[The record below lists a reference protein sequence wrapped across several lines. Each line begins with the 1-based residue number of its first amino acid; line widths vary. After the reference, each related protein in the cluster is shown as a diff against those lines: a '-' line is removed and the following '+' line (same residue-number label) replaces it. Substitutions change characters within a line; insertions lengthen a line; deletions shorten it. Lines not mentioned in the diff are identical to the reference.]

1 MTPDQIK
8 NVQESFEKVAP
19 IADQAAEL
27 FYGRLFEVAPE
38 VKPMFTSDMSEQ
50 GKKLMTMIGVAV
62 RGLSNLEKIV
72 PAVQQLGVRH
82 VDYGVKEEHFAVVG
96 DSLLWTLERGLGE
109 AWNEELKASWAEAYG
124 VLSATMIA
132 AMKEAE
138 AQPQA
143 VAATGFMSKVRR
155 FFGIAE
161 PV

>member
-1 MTPDQIK
+1 MTPEQIK
-8 NVQESFEKVAP
+8 LVQDSFEQVAP

-62 RGLSNLEKIV
+62 RGLTNLEKIV

-82 VDYGVKEEHFAVVG
+82 VEYGVKEEHFAVVG
-96 DSLLWTLERGLGE
+96 ESLLWTLEQGLGD
-109 AWNEELKASWAEAYG
+109 AWNDELKDAWATTYG

-132 AMKEAE
+132 AMKEA
-138 AQPQA
+138 QTP
-143 VAATGFMSKVRR
+143 AAPEKPLGMMGKVRK

-161 PV
+161 PA